1 MTETTN
7 EQHTAFP
14 AETGTP
20 RPESTAPSGQQSA
33 AFETGS
39 GHASAWSTAA
49 EHAGPVTAPT
59 IHASAREPL
68 TARAQAR
75 LGRGAG
81 RIWAKGS
88 AFVRAEDKS
97 LTERL
102 GRWGALGVASF
113 IVEQAVT
120 QPGVGEGM
128 GVSLGAGAVA
138 WIGACWLYGGPHGER
153 ALADLDD
160 DQDDDRENG
169 DHGEHQGESQQ
180 PAADEE
186 PAPELT
192 VPVFPVKAVAD
203 PSPLPPDQ
211 AAWITDAL
219 KANGVT
225 GAKVLTVSHRP
236 WGLLVELEMPR
247 SARLLA
253 ERLTDVE
260 ANLRLPMGGL
270 SFQVNPRDTGLVTLR
285 ARRSDPFAGLGAPH
299 HHPPKSLTVRKP
311 LHVGLEMDG
320 APFTLLLA
328 RVHVALVGGTGS
340 GKSSALWTLID
351 VLSACEDVVL
361 LGIDLTGAPAL
372 TAWGDVIQEL
382 ADTPEKAEALLKRLV
397 KMGRGRGSELGE
409 RARPRLGQPLPTLES
424 ENWQPSPH
432 GPQIVLVV
440 DEYPALVEAGLWPY
454 VATILKEF
462 RKGAITLLL
471 ASQRST
477 QKELGSSTVKAQ
489 IGIKALLSCDPQDVQ
504 LLLGP
509 GMRAKGWAP
518 DRLQPALGDE
528 PYDAGI
534 AYVYGG
540 AHVSPIPKKFNR
552 LTLAE
557 VHRRAIERMAA
568 GLPQIDAATLAH
580 AADSQPVRLDLDALR
595 ADQDPE
601 PETLPLEPEQARLLR
616 AVIGWFTEHEATRA
630 HLRTIAADLSAGGE
644 EDYADM
650 DAAELGAQ
658 LADAGVTT
666 IHSLKVAGKVTVGV
680 LLDTIARRL
689 NTAADTAEP

>member
-1 MTETTN
+1 VTETTN
-7 EQHTAFP
+7 DQHTAPP
-14 AETGTP
+14 ADTGTP
-20 RPESTAPSGQQSA
+20 RPEGTAPPGQQTDA
-33 AFETGS
+33 AETGAERA
-39 GHASAWSTAA
+39 GAWSTAA
-49 EHAGPVTAPT
+49 GHAGSIAAPV

-153 ALADLDD
+153 ALAEP
-160 DQDDDRENG
+160 DDDREDGNRSE
-169 DHGEHQGESQQ
+169 DQDEQQ
-180 PAADEE
+180 PGPAAEE
-186 PAPELT
+186 AAPQP
-192 VPVFPVKAVAD
+192 VPVFPVQAVAD

-247 SARLLA
+247 SARLLT

-299 HHPPKSLTVRKP
+299 HHAPKSLTVRKP

-351 VLSACEDVVL
+351 ALSACEDVVL

-424 ENWQPSPH
+424 ENWQPSPA

-471 ASQRST
+471 ASQRAT

-580 AADSQPVRLDLDALR
+580 AADTQPVRLDLDALR

-616 AVIGWFTEHEATRA
+616 AVVDWFTEHEATRA
-630 HLRTIAADLSAGGE
+630 HLRTIAADLSASGV
-644 EDYADM
+644 EDFADM
-650 DAAELGAQ
+650 DAAELGVQ
-658 LADAGVTT
+658 LADAGVTVL
-666 IHSLKVAGKVTVGV
+666 HSLRVGGAKGRVTTGV
-680 LLDTIARRL
+680 LLDTVARRL
-689 NTAADTAEP
+689 NDGADTPEP